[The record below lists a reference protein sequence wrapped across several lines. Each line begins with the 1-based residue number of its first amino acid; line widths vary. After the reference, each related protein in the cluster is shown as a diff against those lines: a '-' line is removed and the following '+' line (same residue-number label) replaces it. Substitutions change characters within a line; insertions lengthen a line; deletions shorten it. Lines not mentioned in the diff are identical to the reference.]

1 MSEEVYI
8 IYMIIFSVFLF
19 GYISGFVLFARILPG
34 RNIKPLKEFKKVSV
48 IIPARNEEKNLPH
61 ILQSLRNQTM
71 KPFEVIV
78 VDDASSDKTFE
89 VAKRYGVQVIQLS
102 TIPDGWTGKTW
113 AVWNGFI
120 HSTGELLVFLDADV
134 RLAPRALEVLIQTR
148 EKSGGAISVVPYHY
162 TEKFYERLAQLP
174 CLLGIFAFTSLFE
187 KNNRQKGLYGSC
199 IVTTRQDYEKIN
211 GHNSIHGELLDDLSL
226 GREFIKAGIRV
237 ENFIGYDLIH
247 FRMYSYGIK
256 NLVQGFGKGAI
267 LSTAVLRPP
276 TVILISL
283 WLVGLLTAEFATPF
297 LIVFGHPLGLPFL
310 AAYLLYTAQIIYFNK
325 WTGRYGMFI
334 PVFHIISSSV
344 FIFIILYSIYM
355 VTFMGYVSWKGRRII
370 LKRGNRD

>member
-1 MSEEVYI
+1 
-8 IYMIIFSVFLF
+8 
-19 GYISGFVLFARILPG
+19 LFARILPG

-61 ILQSLRNQTM
+61 ILQSLRYQTM

-102 TIPDGWTGKTW
+102 TIP
-113 AVWNGFI
+113 
-120 HSTGELLVFLDADV
+120 DV